1 MSDTIILSGEIE
13 MEINFKLEYWKNQL
27 LDLGKKNRLINC
39 PLPKTGKRI
48 SRTALL
54 ICSPAYD
61 NLWKT
66 FTDAEGENT
75 LKFSIPDV
83 TSNDSVDE
91 IDEQQSLFK
100 CDIFPN
106 GVQTNQNCVETCK
119 TLRRLMKR
127 SKEFLSEKGLNALYL
142 AFGFLN
148 WKEKGIDGQEL
159 RSPLLLIPVTLSQES
174 LIDPIVLARLDDEI
188 TMNHALE
195 QKLQIDFGI
204 ELPQFEEGDDWKKYL
219 EQVQKACASLKWE
232 VEADVAQLSL
242 FSFLK
247 INMYRD
253 LEKNVDKIREHRV
266 VRALNGESF
275 KNDVDCSDIKSFDHD
290 TVEPQKVFS
299 ILDADSSQQDAILL
313 AKRGAS
319 FVLQG
324 PPGTG
329 KSQTI
334 TNIIA
339 ELMAEGKKVLFVS
352 EKVAALEVVYKRLKK
367 NGLGDFCLVLYS

>member
-106 GVQTNQNCVETCK
+106 GGQTNQNC
-119 TLRRLMKR
+119 
-127 SKEFLSEKGLNALYL
+127 
-142 AFGFLN
+142 
-148 WKEKGIDGQEL
+148 
-159 RSPLLLIPVTLSQES
+159 
-174 LIDPIVLARLDDEI
+174 EI
-188 TMNHALE
+188 
-195 QKLQIDFGI
+195 GR
-204 ELPQFEEGDDWKKYL
+204 
-219 EQVQKACASLKWE
+219 ASC
-232 VEADVAQLSL
+232 
-242 FSFLK
+242 
-247 INMYRD
+247 
-253 LEKNVDKIREHRV
+253 RERV
-266 VRALNGESF
+266 
-275 KNDVDCSDIKSFDHD
+275 
-290 TVEPQKVFS
+290 
-299 ILDADSSQQDAILL
+299 
-313 AKRGAS
+313 
-319 FVLQG
+319 
-324 PPGTG
+324 
-329 KSQTI
+329 
-334 TNIIA
+334 
-339 ELMAEGKKVLFVS
+339 
-352 EKVAALEVVYKRLKK
+352 
-367 NGLGDFCLVLYS
+367 